1 MLGRDWRLSHFTAAF
16 DRGSHLK
23 GGPSSHRG
31 IPRHNNI
38 GEAIDLH
45 PNCRMV
51 LDAVAFSVTVTDA
64 AAATCKGSVVTTTC
78 SHELQGS

>member
-1 MLGRDWRLSHFTAAF
+1 MLGRDWILSHFTAAF

-23 GGPSSHRG
+23 GGPWSHRG
-31 IPRHNNI
+31 MPRHNNT

-51 LDAVAFSVTVTDA
+51 LDAVAFSVTDA